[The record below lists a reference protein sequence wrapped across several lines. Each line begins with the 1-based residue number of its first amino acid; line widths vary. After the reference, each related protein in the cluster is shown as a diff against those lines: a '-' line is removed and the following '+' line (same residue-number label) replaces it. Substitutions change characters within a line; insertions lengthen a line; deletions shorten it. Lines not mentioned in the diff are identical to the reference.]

1 MFNFFKK
8 KQNNTYMLGA
18 GAKAK
23 VVELKDV
30 HDPTFNSGMLGQGV
44 AIVPSEGKI
53 YAPADGEIAMVFETL
68 HAVSMTADNGVE
80 ILVHVGLDT
89 VELKGEGFEAHVQA
103 GDKVK
108 KGDLMLSVD
117 LDAVQAAGYDIVT
130 PILVCNTDEYAA
142 VEGLAGK
149 DVVPGEDVV
158 KIQLKN

>member
-1 MFNFFKK
+1 
-8 KQNNTYMLGA
+8 
-18 GAKAK
+18 
-23 VVELKDV
+23 
-30 HDPTFNSGMLGQGV
+30 
-44 AIVPSEGKI
+44 
-53 YAPADGEIAMVFETL
+53 MVFETL

-117 LDAVQAAGYDIVT
+117 LDAVRAAGYDIVT

-158 KIQLKN
+158 KIQMKN

>member
-8 KQNNTYMLGA
+8 KQENAYMLGA
-18 GAKAK
+18 VAKGKA
-23 VVELKDV
+23 VTLQEVN
-30 HDPTFNSGMLGQGV
+30 DPTFNSGMLGQGV

-89 VELKGEGFEAHVQA
+89 VELKGKGFEAHVKA
-103 GDKVK
+103 GDQVK
-108 KGDLMLSVD
+108 KGDLMLTVD
-117 LDAVQAAGYDIVT
+117 LDAVRAAGYDIVT

-149 DVVPGEDVV
+149 EVVPGEDVV
-158 KIQLKN
+158 KIQMKN

>member
-1 MFNFFKK
+1 
-8 KQNNTYMLGA
+8 MLGA
-18 GAKAK
+18 VAKGNA
-23 VVELKDV
+23 VELKEV
-30 HDPTFNSGMLGQGV
+30 NDPTFNSGMLVQGV

>member
-18 GAKAK
+18 VAKGKA
-23 VVELKDV
+23 VELKEV
-30 HDPTFNSGMLGQGV
+30 NDPTFNSGMLGQGV

-80 ILVHVGLDT
+80 ILVHVKMNGD
-89 VELKGEGFEAHVQA
+89 GFTGHVQA

-158 KIQLKN
+158 KIQMKN

>member
-1 MFNFFKK
+1 
-8 KQNNTYMLGA
+8 MLGA
-18 GAKAK
+18 VAKGK
-23 VVELKDV
+23 VVELKEV
-30 HDPTFNSGMLGQGV
+30 NDPPFNSGMLGPGV

-158 KIQLKN
+158 KIQMKN

>member
-1 MFNFFKK
+1 
-8 KQNNTYMLGA
+8 MLGA
-18 GAKAK
+18 VAKGK
-23 VVELKDV
+23 VVELKEV
-30 HDPTFNSGMLGQGV
+30 NDPTFNSGMLGQGV
-44 AIVPSEGKI
+44 AIVP
-53 YAPADGEIAMVFETL
+53 MVFETL

-80 ILVHVGLDT
+80 ILVLVGLDT

>member
-1 MFNFFKK
+1 
-8 KQNNTYMLGA
+8 
-18 GAKAK
+18 
-23 VVELKDV
+23 
-30 HDPTFNSGMLGQGV
+30 MLGQGV

-89 VELKGEGFEAHVQA
+89 VELKGEGFEAHVQT

-130 PILVCNTDEYAA
+130 PIIVCNTDEYAA

>member
-1 MFNFFKK
+1 
-8 KQNNTYMLGA
+8 MLGA
-18 GAKAK
+18 VAKGK
-23 VVELKDV
+23 VVELKEV
-30 HDPTFNSGMLGQGV
+30 YDPTFNSGMLGQGV

-53 YAPADGEIAMVFETL
+53 YAPADGEIGMVFETL